1 MLYRNALRANEKS
14 ALICLHEIFTL
25 NSETIKNTYPWSTY
39 HYNHYNETQR
49 INIHLRFRVYRKIAP
64 IVLHKTECPGIIF

>member
-25 NSETIKNTYPWSTY
+25 NSEAIKNTYP
-39 HYNHYNETQR
+39 
-49 INIHLRFRVYRKIAP
+49 
-64 IVLHKTECPGIIF
+64 